1 MDYSATG
8 IKAEKNDAFDNP
20 LFPIVLPADIL

>member
-8 IKAEKNDAFDNP
+8 IKAEKNDAFDKP
-20 LFPIVLPADIL
+20 LLHIALPANIL